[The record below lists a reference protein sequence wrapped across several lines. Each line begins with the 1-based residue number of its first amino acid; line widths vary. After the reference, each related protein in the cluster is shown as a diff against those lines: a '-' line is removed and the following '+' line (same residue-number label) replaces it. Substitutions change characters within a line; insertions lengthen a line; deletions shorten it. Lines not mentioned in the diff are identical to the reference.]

1 MSKSHKARKRFGQH
15 FLRSSDVIHNIVG
28 AVRARSDDTLV
39 EIGPG
44 QGAITLPLAES
55 GAKLH
60 AVEFDR
66 DLIGPLRNR
75 FADFDNV
82 TIHEADA
89 LEFDFSTL
97 GDDLRI
103 VGNLPYNISTPLIFH
118 LIEFKPNIRDLFLML
133 QKEVVDRMSAEPGS
147 KAYGRLT
154 IMLGC
159 HMEVLPLFDVP
170 PDAFSPPPKVQ
181 SSVAALRPLR
191 DERIDAEA
199 SKKMSTLVAQAF
211 SKRRKTVRN
220 ALKGIATEEQL
231 DTVGIDAGSRPEQI
245 DIDHWIALVH
255 LLNENHLANTLR
267 ELRGQFH
274 SQSG

>member
-1 MSKSHKARKRFGQH
+1 VSKSHKARKRFGQH

-133 QKEVVDRMSAEPGS
+133 QKEVVDRMCAEPGS

-159 HMEVLPLFDVP
+159 HMEVMPLFDVP

-191 DERIDAEA
+191 DERISFDA
-199 SKKMSTLVAQAF
+199 SKRMSTLVAQAF

-255 LLNENHLANTLR
+255 LLNENHP
-267 ELRGQFH
+267 G
-274 SQSG
+274 